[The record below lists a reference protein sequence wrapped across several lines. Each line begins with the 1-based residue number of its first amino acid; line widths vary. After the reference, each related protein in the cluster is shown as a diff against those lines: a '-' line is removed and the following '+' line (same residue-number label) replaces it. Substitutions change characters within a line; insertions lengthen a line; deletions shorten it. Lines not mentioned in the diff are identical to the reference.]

1 MIALENKDQS
11 LNYESAV
18 HVSSRSWQTA
28 DLRGIVIINTPCSI
42 FLYSVLS
49 RKGVRHVTIPRMLFP
64 KQLFFF
70 ISLKHK
76 RKLFCLADQ
85 RFVLF
90 LLLPWQTLYILG
102 CCLGVLAAHTA
113 PDSDTQ
119 WKELEVRQ
127 ITLSLVL
134 YSKNA

>member
-28 DLRGIVIINTPCSI
+28 DLRGIVIINTPCNI

-70 ISLKHK
+70 IPLKHK
-76 RKLFCLADQ
+76 TIPQ
-85 RFVLF
+85 S
-90 LLLPWQTLYILG
+90 
-102 CCLGVLAAHTA
+102 HTRRGNNIHR
-113 PDSDTQ
+113 SHTQ
-119 WKELEVRQ
+119 MATPLQ
-127 ITLSLVL
+127 
-134 YSKNA
+134 